1 MVSPEYV
8 NIINRITPGMGAVGN
23 DVPWF
28 VEKVMT
34 TLTKAAAQKDNRLIV
49 VGITGLAGA
58 GKDTAVAFLEKI
70 GNVFQNYSFN
80 APGGFAESPSANR
93 IRAYFNGF
101 GFDKL
106 AFASPLKAIAMAVG
120 FTYEQCYDPEL
131 KNKPDPFWGISPR
144 QFLQMCGTEMF
155 RNVWRDDVWVEIL
168 RKKIREAHPKSCGV
182 IFITDVRF
190 PNEAKMIKDEGGYII
205 RIKRAGHDEVMN
217 HASENQIKDLPVD
230 AEFVNNSD
238 SAEGWSID
246 FTIQFCKFLEPTVF
260 AQ

>member
-8 NIINRITPGMGAVGN
+8 NIINRIAPGMGAVGN

-106 AFASPLKAIAMAVG
+106 AFASPLKASAMAVG

-155 RNVWRDDVWVEIL
+155 RNVIDNSAYIF
-168 RKKIREAHPKSCGV
+168 KSLV
-182 IFITDVRF
+182 ICNFYHHV
-190 PNEAKMIKDEGGYII
+190 NECHIHCIGYEVISDTLDII
-205 RIKRAGHDEVMN
+205 I
-217 HASENQIKDLPVD
+217 
-230 AEFVNNSD
+230 
-238 SAEGWSID
+238 
-246 FTIQFCKFLEPTVF
+246 TVF
-260 AQ
+260 AAAHR